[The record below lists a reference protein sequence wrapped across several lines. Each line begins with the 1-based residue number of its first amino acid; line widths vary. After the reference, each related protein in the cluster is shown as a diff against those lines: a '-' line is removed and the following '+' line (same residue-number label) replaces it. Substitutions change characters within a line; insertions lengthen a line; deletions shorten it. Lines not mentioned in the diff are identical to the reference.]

1 MAGFRNSGS
10 IDVLFVDNVDFT
22 GAAIPSPTI
31 TTDGQLII
39 GSTAAPNL
47 KIGALTSPSGTVTIG
62 YASPN
67 ITLDVPGAGTAWSEK
82 NSNFT
87 AAADN
92 GYFCTAALTVT
103 LPAGN
108 LGDTIIINVDTANT
122 VILQAAAGQ
131 IIRVANNASAVAGT
145 ISSNKQGDSITL
157 NYRSSTLTWF
167 ASSSMGNWS
176 IN

>member
-10 IDVLFVDNVDFT
+10 IDVLFVDNVDFS

-47 KIGALTSPSGTVTIG
+47 KIGTITSPTGTVTIG

-82 NSNFT
+82 AINFN
-87 AAADN
+87 AVVNN

-103 LPAGN
+103 LPTGV
-108 LGDTIIINVDTANT
+108 LGDTIIINADTAGIIT
-122 VILQAAAGQ
+122 IQAAAGQ
-131 IIRVANNASAVAGT
+131 TIRIGNSASAVAGT
-145 ISSNKQGDSITL
+145 IASTKQGDSVTL
-157 NYRSSTLTWF
+157 VYRASTLTWF
-167 ASSSMGNWS
+167 ASSSMGNWL
-176 IN
+176 IT

>member
-1 MAGFRNSGS
+1 MAGFDN
-10 IDVLFVDNVDFT
+10 DVCYGFNLDFRGVEPVQAT
-22 GAAIPSPTI
+22 LVS
-31 TTDGQLII
+31 DGQMLIA
-39 GSTAAPNL
+39 STALNVGGTH
-47 KIGALTSPSGTVTIG
+47 INVGTLTSPSGTVTIG
-62 YASPN
+62 YSSPN

-103 LPAGN
+103 LPSGN

-157 NYRSSTLTWF
+157 NYRASTLTWF